1 MARIKVLKT
10 NFTAGEIGGDLM
22 GRGDL
27 RAYANGAARLK
38 NVFVL
43 PTGGVTRRPGLRHI
57 ASVAGDGRLIAFEFN
72 TEQTYLLMVTHQAI
86 AIYDEAETPIASL
99 SSPWSSVDI
108 PRLSWTQSAD
118 TLLLLHPDHPPKR
131 LVRTAATSFELRDF
145 EYPEES
151 ERIQQPHRKYAES
164 EVTLQASATSGS
176 ITLTASADVFEAG
189 HVGTRFR
196 IVNKEIEITAVD
208 SPTQASAA
216 VKESLSTTSATK
228 DWSEQAFN
236 AVRGYPICCVFHQDR
251 LVLGGGRDAPNRL
264 WLSKSSDLFN
274 FDLGTGEDDEAIEFA
289 ILSDQVNAIQAVFSG
304 RHLQLLTSGAEWMIT
319 GEPLTPTN
327 LELKRQTRVGS
338 PTDRFVPPRD
348 VDGGT
353 LFVSRDGR
361 TLREFL
367 FTDTDQAY
375 QATDLSALVAHMIDH
390 PTDLDYDPRRRL
402 IFVVMGDGT
411 VAALTQYRQ
420 EEVTAWSTMETPGN
434 FRSVAVRGGEVYFLV
449 ERNGTYRI
457 ERLDKAVHTDG
468 AFLMESETPRA
479 QWGAASG
486 DASLAPIDGVS
497 GTILAD
503 EHVHPASPIT
513 AGTLTLDQPAA
524 RVEVGRPYLHEV
536 APLPIFNQSS
546 GGGGP
551 RRGRRRG
558 LSGLSSACAIAAR
571 YLLIPVAGPSP
582 WPSPMKTGLAVRSP
596 KRPQP
601 STKPCG
607 R

>member
-1 MARIKVLKT
+1 
-10 NFTAGEIGGDLM
+10 
-22 GRGDL
+22 
-27 RAYANGAARLK
+27 
-38 NVFVL
+38 
-43 PTGGVTRRPGLRHI
+43 
-57 ASVAGDGRLIAFEFN
+57 
-72 TEQTYLLMVTHQAI
+72 
-86 AIYDEAETPIASL
+86 
-99 SSPWSSVDI
+99 
-108 PRLSWTQSAD
+108 
-118 TLLLLHPDHPPKR
+118 
-131 LVRTAATSFELRDF
+131 
-145 EYPEES
+145 
-151 ERIQQPHRKYAES
+151 
-164 EVTLQASATSGS
+164 
-176 ITLTASADVFEAG
+176 
-189 HVGTRFR
+189 
-196 IVNKEIEITAVD
+196 
-208 SPTQASAA
+208 
-216 VKESLSTTSATK
+216 
-228 DWSEQAFN
+228 
-236 AVRGYPICCVFHQDR
+236 
-251 LVLGGGRDAPNRL
+251 VLGGGRDAPNRL

-546 GGGGP
+546 GGGG
-551 RRGRRRG
+551 RAGDG
-558 LSGLSSACAIAAR
+558 GAACPGC
-571 YLLIPVAGPSP
+571 LP
-582 WPSPMKTGLAVRSP
+582 LA
-596 KRPQP
+596 Q
-601 STKPCG
+601 
-607 R
+607 